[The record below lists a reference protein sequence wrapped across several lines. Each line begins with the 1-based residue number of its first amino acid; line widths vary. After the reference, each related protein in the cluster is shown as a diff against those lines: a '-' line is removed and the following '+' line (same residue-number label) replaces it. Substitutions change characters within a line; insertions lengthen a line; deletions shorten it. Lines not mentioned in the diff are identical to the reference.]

1 MKIPSGASTVPGR
14 RLESL
19 RERYTGIL
27 REDPTSV
34 KEFKKETS
42 NHSCEHEIVLC
53 LPAGGIYFNLVI
65 GMTFSVEHEIVHVKI
80 IGPVYMSFLGW
91 GGLEREGT
99 DGQLRI
105 LEFRVVRVYVCL
117 SPKSR
122 ARSHHTRGVRR
133 DPETAAQK

>member
-1 MKIPSGASTVPGR
+1 M
-14 RLESL
+14 L

-27 REDPTSV
+27 REDLTSV

-42 NHSCEHEIVLC
+42 SHSGEHEIVLC
-53 LPAGGIYFNLVI
+53 LPAGGICFNLVI
-65 GMTFSVEHEIVHVKI
+65 GMASGVEHEIVHVKI
-80 IGPVYMSFLGW
+80 IGPVYMSFLRW

-122 ARSHHTRGVRR
+122 ARSHYTRGVRR